1 MHTGGGD
8 DQAVGCEDDVSIA
21 VAIKLGRMAD
31 QKAASLGLA
40 ILVETVKGTAAA
52 RVDRIGQLRQEG
64 DDMLRY
70 RTLLHAQQR
79 MSGKRMAE
87 VDV

>member
-1 MHTGGGD
+1 MQTGGGD
-8 DQAVGCEDDVSIA
+8 DQTVGCEDDVSIA
-21 VAIKLGRMAD
+21 VAVEPGGMAA
-31 QKAASLGLA
+31 QKAASLGPT

-52 RVDRIGQLRQEG
+52 RVDRIGQLRQKG

-79 MSGKRMAE
+79 MLGKRMAE

>member
-1 MHTGGGD
+1 MQTGGGD
-8 DQAVGCEDDVSIA
+8 DQAVGCEDDVSVA
-21 VAIKLGRMAD
+21 VAVEPGGMAAE
-31 QKAASLGLA
+31 KAASLGPA

-52 RVDRIGQLRQEG
+52 RVDRIGQFRQEG
-64 DDMLRY
+64 DDMLWY

-79 MSGKRMAE
+79 MSGKGIAE